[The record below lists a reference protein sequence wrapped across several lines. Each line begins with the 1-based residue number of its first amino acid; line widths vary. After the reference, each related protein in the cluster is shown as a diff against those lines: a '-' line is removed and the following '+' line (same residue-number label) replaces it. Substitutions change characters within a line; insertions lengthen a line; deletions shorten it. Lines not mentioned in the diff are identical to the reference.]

1 MKIELIDLYYLYNM
15 TLAIAFISLLFSAF
29 FSGVEIAFISANKLQ
44 LELDKSKRRFSSKMV
59 AFFSKNESD
68 FITTMLVGNNISLV
82 VYGIV
87 MTQILTPY
95 LKFFS
100 SSDFVLLLMQTIIAT
115 FIVLV
120 TAEFLPKAIFRIF
133 PNQILNIFSIPIWVL
148 FILLRPLAILMLKI
162 ASFLLKYV
170 LKQNIADDKQVFG
183 KTDLDD
189 FLSNARSVEGN
200 EDTRVEVEMLQ
211 NVLDLSEKRV
221 RECMIPRTEI
231 IAIDILASIDVV
243 KKKFIDTK
251 LSKLL
256 VFKGN
261 IDNIIGYIHSYDLF
275 KNPKNL
281 KSILL
286 PLPFVPESM
295 KAMELLNQFIESNKG
310 VAVVLDE
317 FGGTAGMITIE
328 DVTEEIVGEIVD
340 EHDIDEVAD
349 QQIEENTF
357 IFSGRSYVEEINRKY
372 NLMLPESDEYETISG
387 FLLDYLEKIPKKD
400 DIIEYKNYNFTVINV
415 NKTTIQKVKL
425 IVVS

>member
-1 MKIELIDLYYLYNM
+1 MLITTALV
-15 TLAIAFISLLFSAF
+15 ALLFSAF

-44 LELDKSKRRFSSKMV
+44 LELDKSKGKFYSKMI

-87 MTQILTPY
+87 MTQILTPK
-95 LKFFS
+95 LELFFN
-100 SSDFVLLLMQTIIAT
+100 SDFILLLIQTIIAT
-115 FIVLV
+115 LIVLV
-120 TAEFLPKAIFRIF
+120 TAEFLPKTIFRVF
-133 PNQILNIFSIPIWVL
+133 PNQILNIFSIPIWL
-148 FILLRPLAILMLKI
+148 FFVFLRPISILMLKI
-162 ASFLLKYV
+162 THVILKYV
-170 LKQNIADDKQVFG
+170 LKQNITKDKQVFG

-189 FLSNARSVEGN
+189 FLSNVKSAEGA
-200 EDTRVEVEMLQ
+200 EDTRVEVKMLQ
-211 NVLDLSEKRV
+211 NALDLSEKRV

-231 IAIDILASIDVV
+231 IAIDMLSSMDEV
-243 KKKFIDTK
+243 KAKFIDTK

-261 IDNIIGYIHSYDLF
+261 IDKIIGYVHSYDLF
-275 KNPKNL
+275 KSPKNL

-317 FGGTAGMITIE
+317 FGGTAGIVTLE

-340 EHDIDEVAD
+340 EHDVDEAVD
-349 QQIEENTF
+349 QQIDPTTF
-357 IFSGRSYVEEINRKY
+357 ILLGRDYVEDINRKY
-372 NLMLPESDEYETISG
+372 NLALPESDEYETISG
-387 FLLDYLEKIPKKD
+387 LLLDFLEKIPKKED
-400 DIIEYKNYNFTVINV
+400 VIEFKGYHFTIINV
-415 NKTTIQKVKL
+415 SKTTIQEVKL
-425 IVVS
+425 VVSAR

>member
-1 MKIELIDLYYLYNM
+1 MLL
-15 TLAIAFISLLFSAF
+15 TAVFISLLFSAF
-29 FSGVEIAFISANKLQ
+29 FSGVEIAFVSANKLQ
-44 LELDKSKRRFSSKMV
+44 LELDKNKGKLSSRMI

-68 FITTMLVGNNISLV
+68 FITTMLVGNNIALV

-87 MTQILTPY
+87 IAELLAPKLSLYVNT
-95 LKFFS
+95 
-100 SSDFVLLLMQTIIAT
+100 DFLLLLSQTIIAT
-115 FIVLV
+115 LIVLI

-133 PNQILNIFSIPIWVL
+133 PNQILNILCFPI
-148 FILLRPLAILMLKI
+148 FILFLFLRPAALLMLKI
-162 ASFLLKYV
+162 ANFILKYI
-170 LKQNIADDKQVFG
+170 LKQKIASDKQIFG

-189 FLSNARSVEGN
+189 FLSNVKSAQVG

-211 NVLDLSEKRV
+211 NALDLSEKRV

-231 IAIDILASIDVV
+231 IAIDITSSIDLVQE
-243 KKKFIDTK
+243 KFVSTK

-256 VFKGN
+256 VYKQN

-286 PLPFVPESM
+286 PLPFVPKSM

-317 FGGTAGMITIE
+317 FGGTSGMITIE

-340 EHDIDEVAD
+340 EHDIDEEAD
-349 QQIEENTF
+349 QQIDENTF
-357 IFSGRSYVEEINRKY
+357 ILLGRSYVEDINRKY
-372 NLMLPESDEYETISG
+372 NLTLPESDEYETISG
-387 FLLDYLEKIPKKD
+387 LLLDYLEKIPEKD
-400 DIIEYKNYNFTVINV
+400 DVINFNDFHFKIIKV
-415 NKTTIQKVKL
+415 NKTTIQEVRL
-425 IVVS
+425 VVSTS